1 MGNQKRAR
9 TRAVRAEMAKT
20 GDTYTRAAARASS
33 ATSTQN
39 TRSGTDAVRE
49 HARRVLE
56 ATRSDDQ
63 ARLRHA
69 EELERAGHRIVDGGQ
84 TSGDSWA
91 IYDWRT
97 NHLLAEGDTGIEGYD
112 AVAERLDPDEKW
124 FHCDHLWNEV
134 PLSDVETP
142 GVPPSLG
149 RAIEDWI
156 GTTSTPDTEIA
167 EFVGWSVDSVRAHRE
182 EDRG

>member
-1 MGNQKRAR
+1 MGNGKRAR

-20 GDTYTRAAARASS
+20 GDTYNRAAARASS

-56 ATRSDDQ
+56 ASRGDDQ
-63 ARLRHA
+63 ARLRHV
-69 EELERAGHRIVDGGQ
+69 EELERAGHRIVGGGQ

-97 NHLLAEGDTGIEGYD
+97 NQLIAEGDNGIEGYD
-112 AVAERLDPDEKW
+112 AAAGRLGPDEKW
-124 FHCDHLWNEV
+124 FHSDHLWDDV
-134 PLSDVETP
+134 PITDVEP
-142 GVPPSLG
+142 VGLPPSLG
-149 RAIEDWI
+149 LAIEDWI
-156 GTTSTPDTEIA
+156 GAMSTPDAEIA
-167 EFVGWSVDSVRAHRE
+167 EFIGWSVDSVRAHRE
-182 EDRG
+182 EDRD